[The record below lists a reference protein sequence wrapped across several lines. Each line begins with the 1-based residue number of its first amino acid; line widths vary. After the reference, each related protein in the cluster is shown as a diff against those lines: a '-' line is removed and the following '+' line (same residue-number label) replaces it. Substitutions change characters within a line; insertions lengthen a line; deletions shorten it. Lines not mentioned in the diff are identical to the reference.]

1 MIKGKPKGVRND
13 IAHDWEAKKK
23 NDHPRQD
30 IQQVPDKGG
39 IFISSDA
46 CYILKNRSFFVKV
59 FNLAV
64 MDWYQGIL
72 TWENTFQNQL
82 FQSAT

>member
-1 MIKGKPKGVRND
+1 MIKGKPKSVRND
-13 IAHDWEAKKK
+13 IAHDREAKKK

-39 IFISSDA
+39 NFISSDT
-46 CYILKNRSFFVKV
+46 CYILINRFFVVVKV

-72 TWENTFQNQL
+72 TWENMFQIQ
-82 FQSAT
+82 